1 MVEFVCFPCEA
12 NKRVFCLAL
21 LRFYLFLI
29 SYAYC
34 KLVDGLIQRKI
45 LIAEKKKQLPSHVN
59 IFVLVCTVCK
69 CHLQL
74 CKKNGKERKIK
85 QQEKRGDRPMGA
97 REKAWEAWWSRARQG
112 RGRRRCTSKGLSC
125 TATCAWSVSAVAF
138 RKTILLFG

>member
-45 LIAEKKKQLPSHVN
+45 LIAEKKSNYQVML
-59 IFVLVCTVCK
+59 ILLFWYVLYASAIYNCA
-69 CHLQL
+69 
-74 CKKNGKERKIK
+74 KKNGKERKIK

-125 TATCAWSVSAVAF
+125 TATCAW
-138 RKTILLFG
+138 RGQ